1 MSGANAHPLVDAAQQ
16 FFQKKKKEAAA
27 LERACTKPSM
37 REFREMLT
45 SIAFLRAAASRA
57 PRIVFLEKTRGAAAA
72 DADRLPREDARR
84 RELSPWRCPRVSEV
98 SRTPGVSSWGS
109 WRVSSRSS

>member
-45 SIAFLRAAASRA
+45 SIAFLCFVVGFLACVVEVFMIPIVAVITGKKWENPAEHRHASR
-57 PRIVFLEKTRGAAAA
+57 
-72 DADRLPREDARR
+72 
-84 RELSPWRCPRVSEV
+84 W
-98 SRTPGVSSWGS
+98 
-109 WRVSSRSS
+109 